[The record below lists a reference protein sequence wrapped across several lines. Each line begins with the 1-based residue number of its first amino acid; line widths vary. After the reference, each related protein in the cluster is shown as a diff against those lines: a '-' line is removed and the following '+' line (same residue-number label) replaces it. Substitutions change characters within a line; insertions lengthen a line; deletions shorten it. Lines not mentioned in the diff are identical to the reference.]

1 MLRTL
6 FSYSSSKLKLGLI
19 SQGCEQHDQYRAVGA
34 GRRGMPPPQI
44 LKDHFTLFQPGW
56 QIVPINLLLAPQVFR
71 SSYCPASLGITQ
83 HCVPEFLRYIQL
95 MTPLI
100 FVT

>member
-34 GRRGMPPPQI
+34 WRGMPCPPPDFY
-44 LKDHFTLFQPGW
+44 KSDNPTLTSEADYARH
-56 QIVPINLLLAPQVFR
+56 INTCSPD
-71 SSYCPASLGITQ
+71 
-83 HCVPEFLRYIQL
+83 FLTVLRPCI
-95 MTPLI
+95 I
-100 FVT
+100 WG